1 MRLTPDSC
9 RTRREARTI
18 RSSTCR
24 LSEYPRWSAHTVT
37 DTPMT
42 PLSMHLLLALAEQPR
57 HGYGLMQAVREQS
70 DGAVR
75 PGTGSLYAALQRLLD
90 DGLIGAEDDGEGRR
104 GTRYRLT
111 RAGADAALAEAGRLQ
126 RVLALANRRDLL
138 PDAGGR

>member
-1 MRLTPDSC
+1 M
-9 RTRREARTI
+9 
-18 RSSTCR
+18 
-24 LSEYPRWSAHTVT
+24 T